1 MSNSVQ
7 YCQVCDIGRM
17 IALYKNILDILFII
31 FKFTLFNRSYY
42 AIVLTAFLVGRA
54 TSFAPDAQKAKLSAS
69 RIFTLVNRCP
79 KIDNYS
85 QDGETLVSILKYL
98 KYNMWLST

>member
-1 MSNSVQ
+1 MFT
-7 YCQVCDIGRM
+7 
-17 IALYKNILDILFII
+17 ALSL
-31 FKFTLFNRSYY
+31 
-42 AIVLTAFLVGRA
+42 GRA

-85 QDGETLVSILKYL
+85 QDGEKLVSILKY
-98 KYNMWLST
+98 NIWLST